1 MNQRLIPLPRV
12 APRLREIYGD
22 AAPTY
27 NRLYRAA
34 VDGNIPIE
42 RVQGRISVEELKL
55 SVIAEVFGLTE
66 PVAA

>member
-1 MNQRLIPLPRV
+1 MNPRLIPLPLV
-12 APRLREIYGD
+12 APRLREMYGQG
-22 AAPTY
+22 APTY

-42 RVQGRISVEELKL
+42 RVQGRINVAESKL
-55 SVIAEVFGLTE
+55 PAIAAVFGLTE